1 MGATRTVRHLRLRGP
16 DEAGL
21 RRVACKLED
30 ALRTASLPGD
40 GGRLVLVR
48 HLQLGRVDAD
58 APAATLALAWERE
71 LARTG
76 WRCVHGGD
84 AGAGAADAVWFADA
98 VEAHIALAMRVLR
111 GPSPVEWFWSLAV
124 RGWRVDPTGAPPLR
138 DIARSLLTSEAAAR
152 ALPAWCAAL
161 ARAGHVAPLVSA
173 FHDGDVPALRGLI
186 EASGDVAARRALRQ
200 PLPLSSARH
209 AGPDALVEHPATGL
223 RRCLAAML
231 VAGGAPD
238 WGRRLLDDLSAAVG
252 SYGVRGSG
260 DPLHAV
266 AAPVAIMSPTSIAS
280 VGPGPQAGDADAAG
294 RFDPVPMNPPLPG
307 TAPAPLAEVPASR
320 GHALPARGTSL
331 PQSRDAQRAPTPNVS
346 ADAARE
352 WSGVPGEATAAG
364 GIAFVLP
371 GLLRLGYPQWQA
383 AHLAW
388 SRQDVLARVF
398 ATVLGHVGNPPDDPA
413 WALASASAHSRRM
426 PRSFLAPPCWH
437 GLLRGTPVVHLD
449 HEGRSGQL
457 RDASGR
463 VLLAAWRG
471 ALPRRI
477 GDARWFREAVTDRPE
492 CVSLSTSNSTS
503 SGTVGPDNAGLVDA
517 VAQAWIVA
525 LRRWLRRHARI
536 GLADLVRRPAHLA
549 LSTTHLD
556 LWFDPVLAQMRLRR
570 SGLDLDPGWLPW
582 FGRVVAFHYQR
593 AQWP

>member
-1 MGATRTVRHLRLRGP
+1 MTATRTVRRLSLRGP

-48 HLQLGRVDAD
+48 HLRLGRVDAD

-84 AGAGAADAVWFADA
+84 AAAGAADAVWFADA
-98 VEAHIALAMRVLR
+98 VDAHVTLAVRVLR
-111 GPSPVEWFWSLAV
+111 GPPPAEWFWSLAV
-124 RGWRVDPTGAPPLR
+124 RGWRVDPSAPACLR
-138 DIARSLLTSEAAAR
+138 DLARSLLTNEVAAR

-161 ARAGHVAPLVSA
+161 ARAGHVASLAAA
-173 FHDGDVPALRGLI
+173 FHADDVPVLRGLI
-186 EASGDVAARRALRQ
+186 DTSGDVAARRVLRP
-200 PLPLSSARH
+200 PLPPTSARD
-209 AGPDALVEHPATGL
+209 AGSVALADHPGTTL
-223 RRCLAAML
+223 RRCVAALL
-231 VAGGAPD
+231 VAGGAPE
-238 WGRRLLDDLSAAVG
+238 WGRRLLDDRLVAVG
-252 SYGVRGSG
+252 SPGMRQLA
-260 DPLHAV
+260 DPSDAT
-266 AAPVAIMSPTSIAS
+266 AAPVAIALPASIVS
-280 VGPGPQAGDADAAG
+280 VGPVPQVDVADAAG
-294 RFDPVPMNPPLPG
+294 RADPMSTNRPLRGAPFPQA
-307 TAPAPLAEVPASR
+307 THAPAP
-320 GHALPARGTSL
+320 GHAAHARGPS
-331 PQSRDAQRAPTPNVS
+331 PRRRRDLESPSSTVMAV
-346 ADAARE
+346 ARE

-364 GIAFVLP
+364 GIAFLLP
-371 GLLRLGYPQWQA
+371 GLQRLGYPQWLA
-383 AHLAW
+383 AHPTW
-388 SRQDVLARVF
+388 SRQDVLSRVF
-398 ATVLGHVGNPPDDPA
+398 ATVLARVDVPPDDPA
-413 WALASASAHSRRM
+413 WALASAGARSRRV
-426 PRSFLAPPCWH
+426 PRSFLAPPNWH
-437 GLLRGTPVVHLD
+437 GLLRGAPVVQQD
-449 HEGRSGQL
+449 HEDHGGQL

-463 VLLAAWRG
+463 LLLAAWRG
-471 ALPRRI
+471 KLPRRI
-477 GDARWFREAVTDRPE
+477 GDAQWFREAVVDRSEWMPR
-492 CVSLSTSNSTS
+492 SAHGSTSPS
-503 SGTVGPDNAGLVDA
+503 SAAAVPDGDTLVDA
-517 VAQAWIVA
+517 VAQAWTAA